1 MGVQSLEALPGKLS
15 AALGRVNLFTA
26 ELLKLFY
33 SHDNGGAVPACGQ
46 QIAGAI
52 RGDVDAIA
60 PASTARSEEAVKL
73 PGSMFDGITF
83 SVFWIM
89 IENVRHA
96 SGKSG
101 CFAAAC
107 IAGKNQL

>member
-1 MGVQSLEALPGKLS
+1 MGVQSLEALPGKLA
-15 AALGRVNLFTA
+15 AALGGVDDFTG
-26 ELLKLFY
+26 ELLELL
-33 SHDNGGAVPACGQ
+33 HGHGDGLTVPVGGQ
-46 QIAGAI
+46 QVAGAI

-73 PGSMFDGITF
+73 SGSMFDGITF
-83 SVFWIM
+83 SVFWTM